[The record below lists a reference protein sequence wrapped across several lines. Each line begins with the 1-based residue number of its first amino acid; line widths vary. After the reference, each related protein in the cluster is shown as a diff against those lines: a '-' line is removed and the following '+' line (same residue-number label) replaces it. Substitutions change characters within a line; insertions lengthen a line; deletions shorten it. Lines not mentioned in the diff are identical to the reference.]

1 MQRLG
6 AYLFVLLLTLFPRA
20 ATGQIVNRLQVDDAT
35 FQRYAWGRMQQYNP
49 ANLALADSLYQA
61 GEAADDYRYKC
72 LGLALEFPVRFAQ
85 GEYGRMDAAVGEIRE
100 LLAPRRDARSFYYA
114 VLHEYCQYLISEGR
128 ALDAMLEARAMERL
142 ASSEDSDLGRMYAH
156 RVAGMI
162 QSYRSNTALAIKN
175 FSMAVEYC
183 REARAEQEL
192 PNLYVIL
199 AEEYCK
205 LRDLE
210 HAEEYC
216 ALAEAYEGFYPTLR
230 VKTQMVRAYLY
241 LTRGDLANFW
251 KTYEALVDAPLYRMQ
266 FEKDARLR
274 LDVAYLETQG
284 YFDEALAKADSL
296 GTPRERYEKRQRV
309 FANQGLYAPAY
320 IELTRLSAE
329 KDSIYLQVQNEDLAI
344 LDAEMHNAELRED
357 AQRLMNHHQTIVLI
371 GFVVMCALA
380 FLAILFA
387 QWRLRQN
394 LDEMRLKNSQVLLER
409 RAYISALDALEA
421 SLALKIKIMQ
431 RRIPNPPK
439 L

>member
-35 FQRYAWGRMQQYNP
+35 FQRYAWGRMQEYNP
-49 ANLALADSLYQA
+49 DNLALADSLYQA
-61 GEAADDYRYKC
+61 GEAAGDYRYKC

-85 GEYGRMDAAVGEIRE
+85 GEYGRMDEAVGELRE
-100 LLAPRRDARSFYYA
+100 LLSPHHDARSFYYA

-205 LRDLE
+205 PRDLE

-216 ALAEAYEGFYPTLR
+216 ALAEAYVEYYPSLWA
-230 VKTQMVRAYLY
+230 KTQIIRAYLY

-266 FEKDARLR
+266 IEKDARLR

-296 GTPRERYEKRQRV
+296 GTPRERYEKRQRI

-357 AQRLMNHHQTIVLI
+357 AQRLMNHHQTIVFL
-371 GFVVMCALA
+371 GSLALFAIA
-380 FLAILFA
+380 FLTILFS

-421 SLALKIKIMQ
+421 SLSLKIKIMQ